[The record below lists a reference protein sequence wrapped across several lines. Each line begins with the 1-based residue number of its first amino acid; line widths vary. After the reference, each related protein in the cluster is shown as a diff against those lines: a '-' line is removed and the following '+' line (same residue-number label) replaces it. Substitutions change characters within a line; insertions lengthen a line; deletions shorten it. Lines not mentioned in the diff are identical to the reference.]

1 MSELAPWA
9 LVFVAVACL
18 VSGFAHGALGFGF
31 PIVATPLVALV
42 MDIKTAI
49 ALLAPVTLALVLLS
63 VLREGHLLVL
73 LRRFWF
79 MPFAATAG
87 AWAGTRLLLVA
98 PPEPFLLLLAAVILL
113 YLNLD
118 RMNRGKSVAVANH
131 PVTFGIGFGAIA
143 GAFEAMA
150 NVAGPILLIYFMLLG
165 LSPAQLVQG
174 LNLCFTFGKG
184 TQVATWAAS
193 GAIPAGMWLAVAALL
208 VPSVAALLVGM
219 HVRARIDAAT
229 YRRWLRGALWVMAA
243 LLVGQFVRLSLLGD
257 A

>member
-9 LVFVAVACL
+9 LAFVAAACL

-42 MDIKTAI
+42 VDIKTAI
-49 ALLAPVTLALVLLS
+49 ALIAPLTLALVVIS
-63 VLREGHLLVL
+63 VLREGNLAAL

-79 MPFAATAG
+79 MPFAMALG
-87 AWAGTRLLLVA
+87 AWAGTHLLLMA
-98 PPEPFLLLLAAVILL
+98 PPEPFLLVLAGVILL

-118 RMNRGKSVAVANH
+118 RLERGRSAAVERHRAA
-131 PVTFGIGFGAIA
+131 FGVGFGTAA
-143 GAFEAMA
+143 GAFEATA
-150 NVAGPILLIYFMLLG
+150 NVAGPVLLMYFMLLG
-165 LSPAQLVQG
+165 LGPSQVVQA

-193 GAIPAGMWLAVAALL
+193 GAMPPGMWLAVAVLF
-208 VPSVAALLVGM
+208 VPSIAALFIGM
-219 HVRARIDAAT
+219 RVRDRIDAAT
-229 YRRWLRGALWVMAA
+229 YRRWLRGALWVMAG
-243 LLVGQFVRLSLLGD
+243 LLLGQFTLLMLR